1 MHQTPSAS
9 SAPLPSENA
18 ASQGLAALDL
28 GAAPDSPA
36 NAELNSEPATAVNRA
51 AAILESVRAWRDA
64 CSMAKDG
71 PAALIDW
78 IEQTTGDLLW
88 AWGQARP
95 EHAVRFAMELAV
107 CGDKALSAIGGIAF
121 LGSRQSTH
129 GHLPLDVEVSMHWE
143 SLGGA
148 GCHARMANPEVEVS
162 AWPGEMEALPPALAK
177 ASYDAFGAIIY
188 SKDWDGDS
196 SSEDG
201 FPFVDD
207 LIDSWTPSNG
217 GLRGIDWTRCAAA
230 VDAALERDAI
240 LAATADVATGSGS
253 AKPAA
258 RL

>member
-1 MHQTPSAS
+1 MHQNPSAS
-9 SAPLPSENA
+9 SAPPASESA
-18 ASQGLAALDL
+18 ATQALVAIDL
-28 GAAPDSPA
+28 GVAPDSPA
-36 NAELNSEPATAVNRA
+36 NAGLNSKPA
-51 AAILESVRAWRDA
+51 AAARHAASILDSVRAWRDA
-64 CSMAKDG
+64 CSMSKDA

-78 IEQTTGDLLW
+78 IEQTAGDLLW
-88 AWGQARP
+88 TWGQAHP
-95 EHAVRFAMELAV
+95 EHASRFAMELAGS
-107 CGDKALSAIGGIAF
+107 GDNALSAIGGIAF

-162 AWPGEMEALPPALAK
+162 AWAGEIEALPPELAK
-177 ASYDAFGAIIY
+177 ASYDAFGAIIH

-207 LIDSWTPSNG
+207 LIDSWTPANG
-217 GLRGIDWTRCAAA
+217 GLRRVDWAKCAAA

-240 LAATADVATGSGS
+240 SAATAGAAMDYGS

>member
-1 MHQTPSAS
+1 MHQNPSAS
-9 SAPLPSENA
+9 SAKLALQVP
-18 ASQGLAALDL
+18 AALDL
-28 GAAPDSPA
+28 GAAPHPA
-36 NAELNSEPATAVNRA
+36 VNARLGSAPATVVNHA
-51 AAILESVRAWRDA
+51 AAILDSVRAWRDA

-78 IEQTTGDLLW
+78 IEQATGELLW

-95 EHAVRFAMELAV
+95 EHAVRFAMELAGY
-107 CGDKALSAIGGIAF
+107 GDKDLSVLGGIAF

-129 GHLPLDVEVSMHWE
+129 GHLPLDLDVSMRWE
-143 SLGGA
+143 SLGGD
-148 GCHARMANPEVEVS
+148 GCHARMANPEVE
-162 AWPGEMEALPPALAK
+162 ANPWPGEMEALPPELFK
-177 ASYDAFGAIIY
+177 ASYAAFDAIIE

-196 SSEDG
+196 CSEDG

-207 LIDSWTPSNG
+207 LIGSWTPASG
-217 GLRGIDWTRCAAA
+217 GLRRIDWARCAAA

-240 LAATADVATGSGS
+240 LAATEDVANGSGF